1 MIDVIAPGPCH
12 CNHMELLGSP
22 ALAVI
27 WGMRSLLVL
36 TALLLLPS
44 VAAADA
50 RKDIVELRHGRTRS
64 HQELLGWTDDGHA
77 VSRRL
82 VCAEYG
88 EVTCRATIDELAVG
102 SAERTTVLWENTE
115 SLYETATADDP
126 KGPISTAEATAFIRA
141 EAKAKRRLATLSAG
155 ERAADPAAAFGTIGG
170 EPTRIYIRTSSHPD
184 PDEEPALRL
193 HVAVQGPRGASVDLE
208 SLDNAPWHVDGEEV
222 LEASTSPDGSAVWM
236 AIHYRDGV
244 MCWDGEDIEL
254 TIASRGTVRAK
265 LANAVGLRA
274 DAAGETDEANA
285 RFVEATA
292 EDPGYAWGW
301 WNRGALESRRGDVAA
316 AATSLRKAIA
326 LDASLAERACADDD
340 YAALAG
346 SELGAELLACG
357 YAEGC

>member
-1 MIDVIAPGPCH
+1 
-12 CNHMELLGSP
+12 
-22 ALAVI
+22 
-27 WGMRSLLVL
+27 MRSLLAL
-36 TALLLLPS
+36 AALLLLPS

-50 RKDIVELRHGRTRS
+50 RKDILELRHGRTRS
-64 HQELLGWTDDGHA
+64 YQEFLGWTDHGHA

-88 EVTCRATIDELAVG
+88 EVTCRASIDELAVG
-102 SAERTTVLWENTE
+102 SRERTTVLWQNSE

-141 EAKAKRRLATLSAG
+141 EAKALRSLTDLSPG
-155 ERAADPAAAFGTIGG
+155 ERMAEPAAAFGDIGG
-170 EPTRIYIRTSSHPD
+170 EPTEIYVRTSSHPD

-193 HVAVQGPRGASVDLE
+193 HVAVRGPRGASIDIE
-208 SLDNAPWHVDGEEV
+208 PLDNMPWRVDAQEV
-222 LEASTSPDGSAVWM
+222 IEARVSPDGSAVWM

-254 TIASRGTVRAK
+254 TIADRGAVRAK

-274 DAAGETDEANA
+274 DHAGQAVEAYT
-285 RFVEATA
+285 RFVEATT

-316 AATSLRKAIA
+316 AAESLRNAIA
-326 LDASLAERACADDD
+326 LDGSFSERACADED
-340 YAALAG
+340 YAALVG
-346 SELGAELLACG
+346 SEVGAAMLACG
-357 YAEGC
+357 YEEGC

>member
-1 MIDVIAPGPCH
+1 
-12 CNHMELLGSP
+12 
-22 ALAVI
+22 
-27 WGMRSLLVL
+27 MRSSFVL
-36 TALLLLPS
+36 AALLLLPS
-44 VAAADA
+44 VAGADA
-50 RKDIVELRHGRTRS
+50 RKDIVELRHGRTTS
-64 HQELLGWTDDGHA
+64 HQEFLGWTDDGHA
-77 VSRRL
+77 ISRRL

-88 EVTCRATIDELAVG
+88 ETACRATLDELAVG
-102 SAERTTVLWENTE
+102 SADRTTVLWENTE
-115 SLYETATADDP
+115 SLYEIATAADP
-126 KGPISTAEATAFIRA
+126 RGPISTAEATAFIRA
-141 EAKAKRRLATLSAG
+141 ERKALARLATLSSG

-170 EPTRIYIRTSSHPD
+170 EPTRIYLRTSSHPD

-208 SLDNAPWHVDGEEV
+208 LLDDTPWHVDSEEV
-222 LEASTSPDGSAVWM
+222 LEARTSPDGRAVWM

-254 TIASRGTVRAK
+254 TIADRGQVRAK

-274 DAAGETDEANA
+274 DAAGEPDEAYA

-301 WNRGALESRRGDVAA
+301 WNRGALESRRGDVVA

-326 LDASLAERACADDD
+326 LDEGFAERACADAD
-340 YAALAG
+340 YAALVDG
-346 SELGAELLACG
+346 ELVAELACG

>member
-1 MIDVIAPGPCH
+1 
-12 CNHMELLGSP
+12 
-22 ALAVI
+22 
-27 WGMRSLLVL
+27 MRSFVALV
-36 TALLLLPS
+36 ALLLVPS

-50 RKDIVELRHGRTRS
+50 RKDILELRHGRTRS
-64 HQELLGWTDDGHA
+64 HQEFLGWTDDGRA

-88 EVTCRATIDELAVG
+88 EVTCRASIDELAVG
-102 SAERTTVLWENTE
+102 SRERTTVLWENTE
-115 SLYETATADDP
+115 SLYETATAADP

-141 EAKAKRRLATLSAG
+141 ETKALHAFADLSPG
-155 ERAADPAAAFGTIGG
+155 ERVADPAAAFGTIGG
-170 EPTRIYIRTSSHPD
+170 EPTQIYVRTASHPD

-193 HVAVQGPRGASVDLE
+193 HVAVRGPRGASIDLE
-208 SLDNAPWHVDGEEV
+208 RLDNMPWRVDAEEV
-222 LEASTSPDGSAVWM
+222 IDARVSPDGDAVWM
-236 AIHYRDGV
+236 AVHYRDGV

-254 TIASRGTVRAK
+254 TIAERGAVRAK

-274 DAAGETDEANA
+274 DAAGETDEAYA

-301 WNRGALESRRGDVAA
+301 WNRGALESRRGELRAA
-316 AATSLRKAIA
+316 AESLRHAIA
-326 LDASLAERACADDD
+326 LEASFAERACADDD

-346 SELGAELLACG
+346 SELGVGLVACG